1 MATASDTA
9 GGVPAPSGTP
19 VTSVAALPYPASRQ
33 AVWLLVVLT
42 LLNVASTIDRQILA
56 LIVDDVKADLL
67 ISDFQISLLQGITFA
82 LFYTAFGLP
91 FGWAADR
98 WSRHKVIFLGVTLW
112 SIAASACGLARHY
125 WQLLLA
131 RMGVGIGEAALS
143 PAAFSLISDSFPK
156 HRLALA
162 LSIYSAG
169 AAIGSALALAIGGLL
184 VGILPAHDLALPLL
198 GDMARWQIIYVVTGL
213 PCLLIGW
220 LIFTTVNPARR
231 GKLASAVAAE
241 SAPMQRGGAAR
252 FMLQRWRFFGPHFL
266 GFGLYSMCGYGILIW
281 TPAYMNRVFGWDM
294 ILVGPL
300 TALMMLTGVVGGSV
314 LGAIADRW
322 FARGRSDAHMRL
334 YAIAALIQ
342 PVIVLA
348 AISAN
353 NPYAFL
359 ALYGCYH
366 IMSSFTGVAT
376 AAFHLVTPNE
386 YRGQVSA
393 TFLLSFNMLGLGVG
407 PSVVAALTTFLFAD
421 PRMVG
426 WSIVLTFAVFMP
438 IASLL
443 LRAGCG
449 PMRREVAALETQ
461 PGAA

>member
-1 MATASDTA
+1 MASSVDMPAPVPGTARPGLG
-9 GGVPAPSGTP
+9 GGVI
-19 VTSVAALPYPASRQ
+19 PYPTTRQ
-33 AVWLLVVLT
+33 AIWLLVVLT
-42 LLNVASTIDRQILA
+42 LLNIASTIDRQILA
-56 LIVDDVKADLL
+56 LMVDDVKEALR
-67 ISDFQISLLQGITFA
+67 ITDFEISLLQGITFA
-82 LFYTAFGLP
+82 FFYTLFGLP

-98 WSRHKVIFLGVTLW
+98 FPRHRVIFIGVTLW
-112 SIAASACGLARHY
+112 SIAASACGLARHF

-131 RMGVGIGEAALS
+131 RVGVGIGEAALS

-169 AAIGSALALAIGGLL
+169 AAVGSALALAIGGVL
-184 VGILPAHDLALPLL
+184 VGVLPKAGFVFPVL
-198 GDMARWQIIYVVTGL
+198 GGLERWQIIYLVTGL

-220 LIFTTVNPARR
+220 LIFTVVKPARR
-231 GKLASAVAAE
+231 GRINAPVNSA
-241 SAPMQRGGAAR
+241 GAAK
-252 FMLQRWRFFGPHFL
+252 FMAQRWRFFGPHFL
-266 GFGLYSMCGYGILIW
+266 GFGLYSMCGYGIMIW

-294 ILVGPL
+294 IIVGPL
-300 TALMMLTGVVGGSV
+300 TALMMLTGVFGGSL

-322 FARGRSDAHMRL
+322 FSRGTSDAHMRL
-334 YAIAALIQ
+334 YSIAALVQ
-342 PVIVLA
+342 PVIVLV

-393 TFLLSFNMLGLGVG
+393 SFLLAFNMLGLGLG
-407 PSVVAALTTFLFAD
+407 PSVVAALTTFMFGD
-421 PRMVG
+421 PQMVG
-426 WSIVLTFAVFMP
+426 WSIVLTFVIVMP

-443 LRAGCG
+443 LRLGCG
-449 PMRREVAALETQ
+449 PMRREVAEMEQMSAE
-461 PGAA
+461 GAAAKLA